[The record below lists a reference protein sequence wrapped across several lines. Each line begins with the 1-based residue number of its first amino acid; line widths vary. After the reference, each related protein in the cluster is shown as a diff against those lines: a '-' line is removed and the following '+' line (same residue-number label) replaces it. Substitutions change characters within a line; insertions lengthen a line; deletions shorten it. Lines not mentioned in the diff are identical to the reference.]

1 MKKYILLIALLCIV
15 DLLYAQQRTKK
26 VVFIIADGIPADVI
40 EKAETPNIK
49 KIIAMGGYS
58 RAHVGGDKGTYNQT
72 PTISAPGYNDLLTGT
87 WANKHNVW
95 GNDISNPNYNYK
107 NIFRL
112 VKEQQPDK
120 KIAIFST
127 WIDNRTKLIGE
138 GLPAAGNIQFD
149 YKFDGYELDT
159 VAFPHD
165 KLSNY
170 THLIDDHV
178 VAEASNCIKE
188 YAPDLSWVYL
198 EHTDDIGHRF
208 GDSEQQMKAVGYVD
222 DEMGKLMDAIAYRT
236 KSFNEDW
243 LLILTTDHGRDAVTG
258 RNHGGQSDR
267 ERTTWIVTNKKPN
280 DYFKSAGLAIVD
292 ILPSIAKFMD
302 LKIPDQSAMELDG
315 VPFIGKVSVCDPQ
328 IVLNNGSLHITWKAL
343 QKTGKVRVMVSTTN
357 NFKNGQGDHYKLVA
371 TVPETQ
377 QYFDLDVKSQPS
389 ELYKVVIQGAFNSL
403 NKWVKNN

>member
-1 MKKYILLIALLCIV
+1 MKKYVLLLVIFCAV
-15 DLLYAQQRTKK
+15 SQLYAQQRIKK

-40 EKAETPNIK
+40 EKAKVPNIK
-49 KIIAMGGYS
+49 NIIAQGAYS

-72 PTISAPGYNDLLTGT
+72 PTISAPGYNDLITGT

-95 GNDISNPNYNYK
+95 GNDISKPNYNYK

-112 VKEQQPDK
+112 LKERQPDK

-127 WIDNRTKLIGE
+127 WIDNRTKLVGE
-138 GLPAAGNIQFD
+138 GLPAAGNIHFD

-159 VAFPHD
+159 LNFPHD

-222 DEMGKLMDAIAYRT
+222 DEMGKIMEAIAYRT
-236 KSFNEDW
+236 KNFNEDW
-243 LLILTTDHGRDAVTG
+243 LLVLTTDHGRDEVTG

-280 DYFKSAGLAIVD
+280 THFDSDNLAIVD
-292 ILPSIAKFMD
+292 ILPSIANFMD
-302 LKIPDQSAMELDG
+302 LKIPEVSAMELDG
-315 VPFIGKVSVCDPQ
+315 IPFIGKISIADPLV
-328 IVLNNGSLHITWKAL
+328 VLHDGILYITWKAV
-343 QKTGKVRVMVSTTN
+343 QKKGTVKVMISPTNDFRTGQPDNYTITSSAP
-357 NFKNGQGDHYKLVA
+357 LS
-371 TVPETQ
+371 Q
-377 QYFDLDVKSQPS
+377 QNLSVDVKANLSTF
-389 ELYKVVIQGAFNSL
+389 YKILIEGPDNTV
-403 NKWVKNN
+403 NKWITSQ

>member
-1 MKKYILLIALLCIV
+1 MKKYILLIAMFYTVNGLF
-15 DLLYAQQRTKK
+15 AQQRVKK
-26 VVFIIADGIPADVI
+26 VIFIIADGIPADVI

-49 KIIAMGGYS
+49 KIIAQGAYS

-95 GNDISNPNYNYK
+95 GNDISKPNYNYK

-112 VKEQQPDK
+112 LKEQQPDK

-127 WIDNRTKLIGE
+127 WIDNRTKLVGE
-138 GLPAAGNIQFD
+138 GLPAAGSIHFD

-159 VAFPHD
+159 ANFPHD

-188 YAPDLSWVYL
+188 HAPDLSWLYL
-198 EHTDDIGHRF
+198 EYTDDIGHRF

-222 DEMGKLMDAIAYRT
+222 DEMGKIMEAITYRT
-236 KSFNEDW
+236 KNFNEDW
-243 LLILTTDHGRDAVTG
+243 LLVLTTDHGRDAVTG

-267 ERTTWIVTNKKPN
+267 ERTTWIVTNKKTN
-280 DYFKSAGLAIVD
+280 AHFDSGNLAIVD
-292 ILPSIAKFMD
+292 ILPSIANFMG
-302 LKIPDQSAMELDG
+302 LKIPHATATELDG
-315 VPFIGKVSVCDPQ
+315 MPFIGKISVAEPMV
-328 IVLNNGSLHITWKAL
+328 VLHDGTLHITWKAL
-343 QKTGKVRVMVSTTN
+343 QTKGDVKVMVSTTN
-357 NFKNGQGDHYKLVA
+357 NYRSGLPDDYSITSAASLS
-371 TVPETQ
+371 Q
-377 QYFDLDVKSQPS
+377 QYLDVKIHSS
-389 ELYKVVIQGAFNSL
+389 TFYKVIIEGLDNTVNRWFVIQ
-403 NKWVKNN
+403 